1 MNALLQHQIGIVVFL
16 AASLCICVTNW
27 KSLRRLESSS
37 GNVEA
42 PSGDWPQVSILVAAR
57 DEAHNIE
64 ACVHSLLEQDYAKFE
79 LLVLDDESS
88 DGSFEILQEISRHN
102 PRLTV
107 LCGAP
112 LPPGW
117 VGKQW
122 ACHQLAC
129 RATGELLL
137 FTDADTRHHPHTL
150 RRAVRALHDQQADL
164 LSVLP
169 VQEIGSAGELL
180 VVPLLYWSLMAF
192 IPLWAA
198 FRWRASGLS
207 FSIGQFLLFRK
218 TAYEAV
224 GGFERVR
231 HNYADDLAITRE
243 VKRQGLT
250 WRLMDGSSLVRCRM
264 YRGLREAFHGIS
276 KNLLAAFD
284 FRLLPYLFV
293 WCWIAVAFLE
303 PPVVAVLGLKAG
315 LLRVENVWLA
325 YTGSVLAVFTW
336 LLMAVRFRYPRWL
349 ALVYPA
355 VVLTAVSAAG
365 RSLWLSLAGRV
376 TWKERTLP
384 PAKIRLW

>member
-1 MNALLQHQIGIVVFL
+1 MNAFLQHQIGIVVFL
-16 AASLCICVTNW
+16 TASLVICLMNW
-27 KSLRRLESSS
+27 KTLRRLESSS
-37 GNVEA
+37 GSAEA
-42 PSGDWPQVSILVAAR
+42 PPGDWPQVSILLAAR
-57 DEAHNIE
+57 NEAYNIA
-64 ACVHSLLEQDYAKFE
+64 ACVHSLLAQDYAKFE
-79 LLVLDDESS
+79 LLVLDDGSS
-88 DGSFEILQEISRHN
+88 DGTLEILQEISLHN

-107 LCGAP
+107 LCGTP

-129 RATGELLL
+129 CATGELLL

-198 FRWRASGLS
+198 FRLRASGLS
-207 FSIGQFLLFRK
+207 FSIGQFLLFRR

-243 VKRQGLT
+243 IKRQGLT
-250 WRLMDGSSLVRCRM
+250 WRLMDGSSRVRCRM
-264 YRGLREAFHGIS
+264 YRDLREAFQGIS

-293 WCWIAVAFLE
+293 WCWMAVAFLE
-303 PPVVAVLGLKAG
+303 PPVVALLALKAS
-315 LLRVENVWLA
+315 WLSDQNIWMA
-325 YTGSVLAVFTW
+325 WTGIALAALTW
-336 LLMAVRFRYPRWL
+336 LLMAVRFRYPWWL
-349 ALVYPA
+349 ALVYPV
-355 VVLTAVSAAG
+355 VVLAAVSAAA
-365 RSLWLSLAGRV
+365 RSLWLSISGRA